1 MNELKEWIIT
11 IVIAGVIWYAFEG
24 CENKSKEEKKEE
36 PVYLQWEP
44 TPASQNSYTSSQS
57 TSYTSPSTSYND
69 DWEPEIV
76 EEEEESKDYYT
87 YTYTSTTSFNTSNSN
102 EEEDKYDNYEETS
115 SCLDGEIVYE
125 GDDDYYIV
133 ETRSGY
139 TILERRSG
147 GSLYEGDRI
156 RGELHNYGT
165 TYIIKKNT
173 DREVRVYIEEYMLS
187 DDRAIE
193 WMGDHDHLDSSDQD
207 VYDAQN
213 D

>member
-1 MNELKEWIIT
+1 MDEIGGWIIS
-11 IVIAGVIWYAFEG
+11 ICIAGTIWFG
-24 CENKSKEEKKEE
+24 IQRCEDKPTEEEEE
-36 PVYLQWEP
+36 PVYTQWQP
-44 TPASQNSYTSSQS
+44 TPQNSYTSSQS
-57 TSYTSPSTSYND
+57 TSYTTPSTSSYND

-76 EEEEESKDYYT
+76 VEEEEPKDYYT

-139 TILERRSG
+139 TILQRYSG
-147 GSLYEGDRI
+147 WSLYEGDRI
-156 RGELHNYGT
+156 RGKLHNYGF

-173 DREVRVYIEEYMLS
+173 NTEFRVYIEDYMLS
-187 DDRAIE
+187 ERKAVE

-207 VYDAQN
+207 AYDAQN
-213 D
+213 N